1 MGHTSEGKAARRE
14 KAEALVTCLSC
25 GQTSPAFVFKNSD
38 GNGLAATARCPKCS
52 NRAYT
57 NNLHGL
63 WAFMQAAA
71 HEIARIKLDMIDL
84 QDDGEER

>member
-1 MGHTSEGKAARRE
+1 MSDKPRR
-14 KAEALVTCLSC
+14 KKVEALVSCLSC
-25 GQTSPAFVFKNSD
+25 GQTTSAFVLEGD
-38 GNGLAATARCPKCS
+38 GGNGLAATARCPKCS

-71 HEIARIKLDMIDL
+71 TDIAKVKLDMIDL